1 MPRRRRR
8 ARPRGEADKA
18 DGRLSLPLCPLLFTW
33 LRFKSCLLARSDCTC
48 PKSPLEWERLVHVR
62 FSAKAAA
69 AAERP
74 LVVSM
79 VDDAAA
85 AAACGV
91 VSPSANDPP
100 LPPEVAAVLLPSGGH
115 KANALRQ
122 IVAAEDGG
130 NVCLASL
137 WMFVP
142 PSNNNNFYIPPT
154 LTTMNRERKIRTV
167 SHIITTVVWF
177 TFYLVTINLKSLPTT
192 PTSHSSSP
200 R

>member
-1 MPRRRRR
+1 M
-8 ARPRGEADKA
+8 
-18 DGRLSLPLCPLLFTW
+18 
-33 LRFKSCLLARSDCTC
+33 
-48 PKSPLEWERLVHVR
+48 EWERLVHVR

-69 AAERP
+69 VAERP

-79 VDDAAA
+79 VDDAAAA

-130 NVCLASL
+130 NDCLASL
-137 WMFVP
+137 RLFVP
-142 PSNNNNFYIPPT
+142 PPNHNIHILPT
-154 LTTMNRERKIRTV
+154 LTTMNRERKRRTV
-167 SHIITTVVWF
+167 LILINTVV
-177 TFYLVTINLKSLPTT
+177 
-192 PTSHSSSP
+192 
-200 R
+200 